1 MLPREGEFSYPS
13 SSQDEMVV
21 RDSVPV
27 VIVALL
33 QHTQSYFLLI
43 CLPKGGTGLMRDT
56 LSPHNTPK
64 IEQAV
69 ENKSSIEEA
78 EVEGAMHHG
87 LRNVKNAIIHRL
99 GGGRGRHFSYH

>member
-1 MLPREGEFSYPS
+1 M
-13 SSQDEMVV
+13 V

-27 VIVALL
+27 VIVALP
-33 QHTQSYFLLI
+33 QQTQSCFLVI
-43 CLPKGGTGLMRDT
+43 SLPKGGTGLMRDT

-87 LRNVKNAIIHRL
+87 LRNVENAIIHRL
-99 GGGRGRHFSYH
+99 CRGRGRHFSYH